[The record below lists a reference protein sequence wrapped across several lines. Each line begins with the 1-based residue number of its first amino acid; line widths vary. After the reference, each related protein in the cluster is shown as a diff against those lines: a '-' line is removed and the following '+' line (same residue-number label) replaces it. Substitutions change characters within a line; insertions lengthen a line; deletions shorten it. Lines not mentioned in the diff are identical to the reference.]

1 MIDAELLKQLCCPE
15 TRQGLRP
22 AQPELLQRLNQR
34 IAAGA
39 LQNRAGR
46 PVSETLQEGLLR
58 EDGQVLYAV
67 RDGIPVM
74 LVDEGILL
82 EQSVTRR

>member
-1 MIDAELLKQLCCPE
+1 MVDPELLKLLCCPE
-15 TRQGLRP
+15 TRQSLRP
-22 AQPELLQRLNQR
+22 AQPELLARLNQR

-39 LQNRAGR
+39 LQNRAAR
-46 PVSETLQEGLLR
+46 AVAETLEEALLR
-58 EDGQVLYAV
+58 EDGQVLYPV

-82 EQSVTRR
+82 E